1 MAYVSAE
8 GGRSE
13 VYMTQLSDPARARR
27 VSVEGGSEP
36 AWGSGGRELFY
47 RQGTKMM
54 AVTIDAAGQM
64 QSGPRV
70 LFDADFVR
78 GTLDTAN
85 YDVMPDGRFVMVQ
98 RSSQSSEQTLHVL
111 MNWLSTLGAT
121 SPR

>member
-1 MAYVSAE
+1 MQFSN
-8 GGRSE
+8 
-13 VYMTQLSDPARARR
+13 PASARR

-54 AVTIDAAGQM
+54 AVTIDAAGPI

-111 MNWLSTLGAT
+111 MNWLGTLGAPSVLGP

>member
-1 MAYVSAE
+1 
-8 GGRSE
+8 
-13 VYMTQLSDPARARR
+13 
-27 VSVEGGSEP
+27 
-36 AWGSGGRELFY
+36 
-47 RQGTKMM
+47 MM
-54 AVTIDAAGQM
+54 AVSIDTAGQV
-64 QSGPRV
+64 QSGPRT

-111 MNWLSTLGAT
+111 INWLGTLGP